1 MDLRQRRQLPLLSM
15 QIVQQL
21 TGLTARQIRY
31 YEQQQLV
38 SPARNEGNQ
47 RRFSLDDVDRL
58 NEVKELLDGGWSFA
72 EIRRKVTRDTKSSP
86 IEPTD
91 AEVYS
96 WMKSGL
102 MTPGVR
108 PNSDFQGDLAR
119 LYQRR
124 NRK

>member
-15 QIVQQL
+15 QIVEQL
-21 TGLTARQIRY
+21 TDLTARQIRY

-58 NEVKELLDGGWSFA
+58 NQVKELLDGGWSFA
-72 EIRRKVTRDTKSSP
+72 EIRKKVMREDRNAP
-86 IEPTD
+86 GEPTD
-91 AEVYS
+91 SEVYS

-102 MTPGVR
+102 LTPGGR

-119 LYQRR
+119 LYQR